1 LRDKIKELL
10 QGSASRYHSVVDVVA
25 KIDEHNVKRFC
36 AETPVAR

>member
-1 LRDKIKELL
+1 
-10 QGSASRYHSVVDVVA
+10 VVDFVA